1 MSYFFSKKIP
11 WNGQKMIDKQG
22 KFWNCTW
29 LKKFSANLIFENVKF
44 TFWHPVEWICDEWLR
59 KLWYLIL
66 QAEEEN
72 ISTCRRPT
80 IRFSLTSNRGEC
92 IIIQKR
98 FFPRWLKICFL
109 ITVLEILTFS
119 STHILCKSYL
129 VIIRFWKWST
139 KKVRTFQIDLT

>member
-1 MSYFFSKKIP
+1 MKTFLKQAKSK
-11 WNGQKMIDKQG
+11 G
-22 KFWNCTW
+22 KFEICMW
-29 LKKFSANLIFENVKF
+29 LKIFSATLTFENVKF
-44 TFWHPVEWICDEWLR
+44 TFWHLVEWICDEWLR

-98 FFPRWLKICFL
+98 FFPRWLKNMEVFV
-109 ITVLEILTFS
+109 ITVLKKESPISENSALLRIIAQSIIDIQIWFFS
-119 STHILCKSYL
+119 GGRQLFMCEFS
-129 VIIRFWKWST
+129 
-139 KKVRTFQIDLT
+139 

>member
-1 MSYFFSKKIP
+1 
-11 WNGQKMIDKQG
+11 MIDKQG
-22 KFWNCTW
+22 KFEICMTQE
-29 LKKFSANLIFENVKF
+29 IFCYF
-44 TFWHPVEWICDEWLR
+44 DFWKCQIYFFAPCRLEWICDEWLR

-98 FFPRWLKICFL
+98 FFPRWLK
-109 ITVLEILTFS
+109 
-119 STHILCKSYL
+119 
-129 VIIRFWKWST
+129 FWKFLFHSVEIEGFFCWSEFT
-139 KKVRTFQIDLT
+139 SIQFWWWQSFKNGHYDVLKDHEMF

>member
-98 FFPRWLKICFL
+98 FFPRWLK
-109 ITVLEILTFS
+109 
-119 STHILCKSYL
+119 
-129 VIIRFWKWST
+129 FWKFLFHSVEIEGFFCWSEFT
-139 KKVRTFQIDLT
+139 SIQFWWWHSF